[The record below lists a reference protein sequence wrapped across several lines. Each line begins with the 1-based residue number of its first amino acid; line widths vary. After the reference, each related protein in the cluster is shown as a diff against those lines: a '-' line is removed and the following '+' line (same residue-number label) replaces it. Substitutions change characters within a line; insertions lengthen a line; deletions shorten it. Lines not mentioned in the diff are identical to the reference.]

1 MAIITSATDITVII
15 LDNKEASALADLL
28 SVTWAD
34 NKTLDEL
41 ASTMMGIDYE

>member
-1 MAIITSATDITVII
+1 MAEVTSGRVTVII
-15 LDNKEASALADLL
+15 LNSAEASALADLL

-41 ASTMMGIDYE
+41 TSTMIGMNYG